1 MGQEGNVKREIITR
15 LLCSITK
22 IKQEKKKKMFVIYL
36 NEQCI
41 HQILKL
47 RYLFQPI
54 YTVLPL

>member
-22 IKQEKKKKMFVIYL
+22 IKQEKKKMLVIYL

-54 YTVLPL
+54 YMVLPL